1 MTEAAATAR
10 PPDVFVVLDALD
22 AARLAEF
29 WSEALHYR
37 RVDRLDQYEVL
48 APPEGAGS
56 PVMLLQQVPEPTPGK
71 LGMHLDLHV
80 PDAEAEARRLVAL
93 GATRVGEGSLGE
105 IRWICMSDPEGNV
118 FDLGW
123 Q

>member
-1 MTEAAATAR
+1 MTESGTPR

-22 AARLAEF
+22 AARLASF
-29 WSEALHYR
+29 WAKALHYR
-37 RVDRLDQYEVL
+37 RLERMEQYEVL
-48 APPEGAGS
+48 APPEGVAA
-56 PVMLLQQVPEPTPGK
+56 PVMLLQQVTEPTPGK
-71 LGMHLDLHV
+71 LRMHLDLHV
-80 PDAEAEARRLVAL
+80 PDAEAEAHRLVAL
-93 GATRVGEGSLGE
+93 GATRIGEGTLGE